1 MLERDGKVG
10 FSREIIVENISF
22 IYTSR
27 DIFFYKNLLL
37 NIADKEIIVIARK
50 NSMDKSIFVCLL
62 TENLLPNKEKSISR

>member
-10 FSREIIVENISF
+10 FSRDIIVENISF